1 MSFNIVKLTGGP
13 IQLTN
18 VVGGLVPKGA
28 YNAGTDYAVGDSVDY
43 NGSSYVMHTDS
54 CCWHST
60 KLIQPLAS
68 FSQ

>member
-1 MSFNIVKLTGGP
+1 MSWEDRATELRMSFNIVKLTDP

-43 NGSSYVMHTDS
+43 NGSSYVMHTQ
-54 CCWHST
+54 T
-60 KLIQPLAS
+60 
-68 FSQ
+68 